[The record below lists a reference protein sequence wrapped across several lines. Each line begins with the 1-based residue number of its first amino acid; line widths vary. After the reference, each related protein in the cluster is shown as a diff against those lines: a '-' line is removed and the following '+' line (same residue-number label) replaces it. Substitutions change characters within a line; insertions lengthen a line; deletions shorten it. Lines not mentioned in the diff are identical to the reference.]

1 MRKISVIGASLLLLA
16 LASCSREKETTPA
29 DGFVKMRFTAV
40 VDETRTAYENDKTV
54 SWVAGDAISVYVTNG
69 TDGQVVNFTAGEDL
83 TFEGNVPAGY
93 TTIVAGAY
101 PANAAHTF
109 DATGVKALHL
119 PASYTL
125 AAGANPASILPLA
138 GTYANGVMTFRH
150 PAGALKFTV
159 DNVPA
164 TAVRFRFTAAGQKVN
179 GSFAMDPALA
189 ASEAEAEQSVDITVP
204 AAEGSRSFY
213 VPMPAGDLAAGAAI
227 ALYDAENNLLFQK
240 TVPQA
245 LTVSKNVIKRIAA
258 VETWKK
264 NEDWSAYYYGSYAT
278 TSGTIGKRICVENVT
293 GTVYYEVLT
302 EAVFNELGGSAAA
315 YLSSSRFAE
324 RLAGMTKVF
333 DGAFNINYTSL
344 SKGKKYVMVFS
355 ADLDTKTF
363 TGEYNCIE
371 VNVPTFSTPAGWS
384 TFVTERETDYTVRY
398 TVPSTGIQWQYVSIT
413 AADFESSYLN
423 DLECAIYTL
432 IRNRKKSHESNPDSW
447 KPRTGT
453 QTYIYPNSG
462 EYVLISVGIDENY
475 RPTGAYCRLDYNFAM
490 EDPSEAYSKWLGKWS
505 VNDGTNSDTWTIS
518 RRRANHTYTVTGIC
532 NRSYPVEALFNEEDG
547 SLLFKSQ
554 KNVAN
559 VISSGDE
566 RVINFYRASADK
578 YSSANAEDL
587 MTVTFSESD
596 TDSATASYCTE
607 TYQYYQFIGVNAENK
622 AFNYTKRPLPATLT
636 RVVSDGVMLPDGCEN
651 SEEALPAE

>member
-16 LASCSREKETTPA
+16 LGSCSREKDTNPA

-40 VDETRTAYENDKTV
+40 VGETRTAYENDKTA

-69 TDGQVVNFTAGEDL
+69 TDGQVVTFTADESL
-83 TFEGNVPAGY
+83 TFEGNVPTGY

-101 PANAAHTF
+101 PADAAHTF
-109 DATGVKALHL
+109 DASGVKTLHF

-125 AAGANPASILPLA
+125 AAGADPASVLPLA
-138 GTYANGVMTFRH
+138 GTFANGVMTFNH
-150 PAGALKFTV
+150 PAGALKFTI

-164 TAVRFRFTAAGQKVN
+164 TAVRFRFTTFGHKIN
-179 GSFAMDPALA
+179 GNYALDA
-189 ASEAEAEQSVDITVP
+189 ELEDTLVDSEKSVDINFP
-204 AAEGSRSFY
+204 AAEGSHTFY
-213 VPMPAGDLAAGAAI
+213 VPRPAGELYAESII
-227 ALYDAENNLLFQK
+227 ALYDADNKLVFQK
-240 TVPQA
+240 VASKAITV
-245 LTVSKNVIKRIAA
+245 TKNVIKRIAP

-278 TSGTIGKRICVENVT
+278 TSGTVNKRICVENVT

-315 YLSSSRFAE
+315 YLSSSHFAE

-344 SKGKKYVMVFS
+344 SKGKRYVMVFS

-398 TVPSTGIQWQYVSIT
+398 TVPSNGIQWQYVSMT
-413 AADFESSYLN
+413 AADFENSYLN
-423 DLECAIYTL
+423 DLECAIYTV
-432 IRNRKKSHESNPDSW
+432 IRSRKKSHESNPDSW

-453 QTYIYPNSG
+453 QTYIYPNTG

-490 EDPSEAYSKWLGKWS
+490 EEPSEAYGKWIGKWS
-505 VNDGTNSDTWTIS
+505 VNDGTNSDTWTIA

-622 AFNYTKRPLPATLT
+622 AYNYTKRPLPATLT